1 MDNQQIENAV
11 NTYSQS
17 LLKIAYTYM
26 KSTTD
31 AEDIVQD
38 AFIQYLRSAPEF
50 ENGEHEKAWL
60 IRVTINLCKNSLK
73 SSWRTKRTE
82 LDENLPSSLNE
93 DEGFLLSEVLKL
105 PEKFR
110 TVIHL
115 HYYEGYAIKEIAE
128 IIGQNP
134 STVGVWLKRGREQ
147 LKRILEGD
155 FYE

>member
-11 NTYSQS
+11 ITYSQS

-26 KSTTD
+26 KSTAD

-50 ENGEHEKAWL
+50 DNDDHEKAWL

-73 SSWRTKRTE
+73 SSWRTKRAD
-82 LDENLPSSLNE
+82 LDENLMSSLNE

-115 HYYEGYAIKEIAE
+115 HYYEGYEIKEIAE

-134 STVGVWLKRGREQ
+134 STVGVWLKRGRER
-147 LKRILEGD
+147 LKKVLEGD

>member
-11 NTYSQS
+11 STYSQS

-50 ENGEHEKAWL
+50 ENSEHERAWL

-73 SSWRTKRTE
+73 SSWRTKRAE

-115 HYYEGYAIKEIAE
+115 HYYEGYEIKEIAE
-128 IIGQNP
+128 IIGQKP

-147 LKRILEGD
+147 LKKILEGD

>member
-11 NTYSQS
+11 ITYSQS

-26 KSTTD
+26 KSTAD

-38 AFIQYLRSAPEF
+38 AFIQYLRFAPEF
-50 ENGEHEKAWL
+50 DNDDHEKAWL

-73 SSWRTKRTE
+73 SSWRTKRAE
-82 LDENLPSSLNE
+82 LDENLMSSLNE

-115 HYYEGYAIKEIAE
+115 HYYEGYEIKEIAE

-134 STVGVWLKRGREQ
+134 STVGVWLKRGREY
-147 LKRILEGD
+147 LKKILEGD